1 MRSPTSR
8 VGYIEVEGIDL
19 GSAKD
24 DQNRMLTLKAVKAA
38 LALSEQTFNSFDNQL
53 LLESFKSSDIA
64 FDEAAATAATVLFS
78 TIGPCFPVLLDLSA
92 VAAVPPLSTKLPAF
106 PILGWLLGNHLDP
119 CKKGMMEASLTGEIP
134 KTPVKEETI
143 DDEED
148 EEEDGVGE
156 KIQYYFQVHRRFP
169 SQFRGHSCLCV
180 ILSAQ
185 GAISGPRMNMRGAQV
200 IFEGLYEIVRL
211 SGFFFVSNNGQVQ
224 LSDSLKL
231 TFRDPD
237 GGVFGGPVIGSLIAA
252 TPLQVAVLTFIHD
265 A

>member
-1 MRSPTSR
+1 M
-8 VGYIEVEGIDL
+8 
-19 GSAKD
+19 
-24 DQNRMLTLKAVKAA
+24 
-38 LALSEQTFNSFDNQL
+38 
-53 LLESFKSSDIA
+53 
-64 FDEAAATAATVLFS
+64 
-78 TIGPCFPVLLDLSA
+78 
-92 VAAVPPLSTKLPAF
+92 
-106 PILGWLLGNHLDP
+106 
-119 CKKGMMEASLTGEIP
+119 
-134 KTPVKEETI
+134 
-143 DDEED
+143 
-148 EEEDGVGE
+148 GE

-185 GAISGPRMNMRGAQV
+185 GAICGPRMNMRGAQV

>member
-78 TIGPCFPVLLDLSA
+78 TIGPCFP
-92 VAAVPPLSTKLPAF
+92 
-106 PILGWLLGNHLDP
+106 
-119 CKKGMMEASLTGEIP
+119 
-134 KTPVKEETI
+134 
-143 DDEED
+143 
-148 EEEDGVGE
+148 GVGE